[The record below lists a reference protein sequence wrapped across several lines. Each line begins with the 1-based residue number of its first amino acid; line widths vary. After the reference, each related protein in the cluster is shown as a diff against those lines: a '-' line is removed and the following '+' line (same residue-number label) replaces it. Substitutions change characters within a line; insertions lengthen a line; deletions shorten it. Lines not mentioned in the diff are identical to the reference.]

1 MTPSNKARSSLV
13 NPTKAQ
19 NQNSSPAKA
28 KRPAVTVTASSTA
41 TTDSITV
48 ITPPLDVAKTTTISE
63 HSEHSTNAITSESYS
78 QNKISPAFD
87 PDLPYFSQ
95 DTLSALLALNHTML
109 PQIDSHGKGYP
120 DSQDIDLD
128 NLNLIANTDSKGVGF
143 KVLPINYALSLL
155 AQLQPIPLHVFDGD
169 GHYLKKLDNDSED
182 NWNVLKTDKEYRQ
195 QLIETIKAQRLTLF
209 TNERPVLLGGI
220 ALADKLILI
229 IGPVV
234 MSKVH
239 PNFAQL
245 FATKHKATNVVL
257 QECPPTKLAS
267 MLLLINAALTGEKI
281 PLTAFLDR
289 FFIHED
295 LIKDTLNKA
304 ADIFYHETVLSRP
317 HNPISF
323 EHNIIDAV
331 KQGNCEGLERALNSP
346 FASMRGTLATD
357 SLRSHKNLAIV
368 DITLASR
375 ALIDTGFSAE
385 EGFIMSDAFIRN
397 VEEAKSS
404 EEASAIARACAMR
417 CAQLVKKQKEDA
429 KRQQISKSPLVQQAC
444 DYLDRYVFTKF
455 DVQVLAKQLHV
466 SAGYLSKLFLKEQH
480 ITMSDYMRKR
490 KIEIAMMMLT
500 NTEQSLGEIALS
512 LSFCSQSH
520 FGRIF
525 LKEVGCTPSAYRKR
539 IKLQSG
545 KLQTAYISTSNDDSN
560 DDTHD
565 GSDNDSDVS
574 SNSQNN

>member
-1 MTPSNKARSSLV
+1 MTPSNKARSSLPTTTKTQKQASM
-13 NPTKAQ
+13 PTKHAAT
-19 NQNSSPAKA
+19 NVSPYHDKNTKDALKDTTTTATKTSAKIEH
-28 KRPAVTVTASSTA
+28 
-41 TTDSITV
+41 TTDS
-48 ITPPLDVAKTTTISE
+48 LAS
-63 HSEHSTNAITSESYS
+63 ASYS
-78 QNKISPAFD
+78 QNKTSLAFD
-87 PDLPYFSQ
+87 TELPYFTP
-95 DTLSALLALNHTML
+95 DTLAALLSLNHTML
-109 PQIDSHGKGYP
+109 PQINSYGKDYP

-128 NLNLIANTDSKGVGF
+128 NLNLIAPINTNSENGGF

-155 AQLQPIPLHVFDGD
+155 TQLQPIPLHVFDGN
-169 GHYLKKLDNDSED
+169 GHYLKKLDNDNDD

-195 QLIETIKAQRLTLF
+195 KLIDTIKDQRLTLF
-209 TNERPVLLGGI
+209 TNERPVLLGGV

-229 IGPVV
+229 MGPVV
-234 MSKVH
+234 MSKINS
-239 PNFAQL
+239 NFAQL

-257 QECPPTKLAS
+257 QECPPTKLAA
-267 MLLLINAALTGEKI
+267 MLLLINAALTGKKI

-417 CAQLVKKQKEDA
+417 CAQLVKKQNEEA
-429 KRQQISKSPLVQQAC
+429 KRQKTSNSPLVQQAC
-444 DYLDRYVFTKF
+444 DYIDRYVFTKF
-455 DVQVLAKQLHV
+455 DVQVLAKHLHV
-466 SAGYLSKLFLKEQH
+466 SVGYLSKLFKQEQH
-480 ITMSDYMRKR
+480 ITMSTYMRKR
-490 KIEIAMMMLT
+490 KIEISKMMLA
-500 NTEQSLGEIALS
+500 NTEQNLDEIALS

-520 FGRIF
+520 FGEVF
-525 LKEVGCTPSAYRKR
+525 LKEVGCTPATYRKR

-545 KLQTAYISTSNDDSN
+545 KLQTTYSNTTNEDINAITDSN
-560 DDTHD
+560 YR
-565 GSDNDSDVS
+565 
-574 SNSQNN
+574 